1 MTTAASLRRVNLIEC
16 LKEDAVEAGG
26 PVDDPPP
33 GSEAW

>member
-16 LKEDAVEAGG
+16 LKEDAAAA
-26 PVDDPPP
+26 DDPPP